1 MAFAIGESAKPKT
14 QENVN
19 AEIKLRCFSL
29 TLLDGLHGMVCY
41 GQIYYP
47 ICSNAMFTSLS
58 CSEFFQMTPL
68 FDTTVTNIKLSTHG
82 RPEAMNAV
90 LVASVAAS
98 TFNPQL
104 EAWEPLLEP
113 FDGIFK

>member
-1 MAFAIGESAKPKT
+1 MAFAVGESVKPKT

-29 TLLDGLHGMVCY
+29 TLLDGLHGM
-41 GQIYYP
+41 
-47 ICSNAMFTSLS
+47 
-58 CSEFFQMTPL
+58 MTPL
-68 FDTTVTNIKLSTHG
+68 FDTTVTNIKLATHG

-90 LVASVAAS
+90 LISSIAAS